1 MAARGG
7 PAELR
12 WRRLPTMT
20 LAAPTIRVGDPRRH
34 GALSVFPLLGEP
46 ERGAD
51 YRLASETLAD
61 GSLRV
66 EEVGE
71 AGLVGELTVHNRG
84 DVAVL
89 FLEGEELVGAKQ
101 DRVVNTTTLVAPHA
115 HLRIPVSCVEAGRWA
130 YRSHRLLE
138 SGIHSP
144 SMVRHALKSSVS
156 LSLGEGLR
164 PIANQAEVWDSV
176 ARLHA
181 GHDVA
186 SHTGAMADTYERRAA
201 EVERYR
207 AALGYVPGAR
217 GVAVAVGDRI
227 VAIDVFDRP
236 DTCEQVWDRVLSGA
250 VLDAL
255 LAPTDVATATRG
267 AVETVLETMW
277 DAIWEPV
284 ETLGEGQEFR
294 VTLGTAH
301 ASTLCWHGVVVHE
314 SVVLG

>member
-1 MAARGG
+1 
-7 PAELR
+7 
-12 WRRLPTMT
+12 MT
-20 LAAPTIRVGDPRRH
+20 RTAPTIRVGEPRRH
-34 GALSVFPLLGEP
+34 GALSVFPLFGES

-51 YRLASETLAD
+51 YRLASEALAD

-71 AGLVGELTVHNRG
+71 AGLVGELAVHNRG

-101 DRVVNTTTLVAPHA
+101 DRVVNTTTLVGPHA
-115 HLRIPVSCVEAGRWA
+115 RLRIPVSCVEAGRWA

-138 SGIHSP
+138 SGVHSP

-164 PIANQAEVWDSV
+164 PIANQAEIWDSV

-186 SHTGAMADTYERRAA
+186 SRTGAMAETFERRAA
-201 EVERYR
+201 EVARYR
-207 AALGYVPGAR
+207 AALRYVPGAR
-217 GVAVAVGDRI
+217 GVAVAVEERV

-236 DTCEQVWDRVLSGA
+236 DTCEQVWDRLLSGA

-255 LAPTDVATATRG
+255 LAPTDAATASPV
-267 AVETVLETMW
+267 AVETMLETMW
-277 DAIWEPV
+277 DALWEPV
-284 ETLGEGQEFR
+284 ETLGEGREFR
-294 VTLGTAH
+294 VTLGPAH
-301 ASTLCWHGVVVHE
+301 ASTLTWRGVVVHE
-314 SVVLG
+314 SLVLG